1 MTISVDFELLLNNN
15 LKIEEYF
22 VLFCLINH
30 LDEELVK
37 YINKTG
43 VLTTNI
49 FQKLRD
55 SGYIVLK
62 NENDITFETIVIT
75 NQTKILFGSID
86 NSKDF
91 EKLFTELLSTYPN
104 KVKRLTGGTRRLHN
118 DLDRCRKTY
127 KSTLMSIGGQLN
139 IKLHDKILLCAKMYY
154 QEHYKD
160 NKLEFMQLLSTFLN
174 QKTWEQYLADI
185 SNLTELPKPTTSSD
199 AI

>member
-1 MTISVDFELLLNNN
+1 MTISVNLELLLSNK

-30 LDEELVK
+30 LDENLVS
-37 YINKTG
+37 YINQTG
-43 VLTTNI
+43 PLTTSI

-62 NENDITFETIVIT
+62 NEDDITFETIVIT
-75 NQTKILFGSID
+75 SQTKSLFGNID
-86 NSKDF
+86 NSEEF
-91 EKLFTELLSTYPN
+91 HILFTELLSTYPN

-118 DLDRCRKTY
+118 DLDRCKKVY
-127 KSTLMSIGGQLN
+127 KSTLMSIGG
-139 IKLHDKILLCAKMYY
+139 KLDVNLHKKILLCIKMYY
-154 QEHYKD
+154 QEHAKD